1 MEIPKLNNVDPRD
14 NIPNR
19 RVWQMAITP
28 EQQIPAFQH
37 PCSQRQP
44 TTHSFHPKRN
54 RFLKRSIALT
64 RGRLSSSRPWLP
76 KHRCTPFE
84 ASTAIYKITIPEFCF
99 FLNVSPPCLRVSS
112 EHTEHSLE
120 RYPLSSRPPTH
131 FITKLLFGCRSSFTS
146 LA

>member
-1 MEIPKLNNVDPRD
+1 MEIPKLKNVDPWD
-14 NIPNR
+14 NVLHR
-19 RVWQMAITP
+19 RVGQMAFTP
-28 EQQIPAFQH
+28 EQQIPASQH
-37 PCSQRQP
+37 PYSQRQP

-64 RGRLSSSRPWLP
+64 RGRLSSPRP

-84 ASTAIYKITIPEFCF
+84 ASTAMYKITIPEFCF
-99 FLNVSPPCLRVSS
+99 FLNVSPCLRVRLSVK
-112 EHTEHSLE
+112 

-146 LA
+146 LPFIMSDQF